1 MTDTDGP
8 DRVVP
13 SRTAEEL
20 GRTERAVMT
29 ELDPGAR
36 AMVVA
41 GLVLVAT
48 GFLKILFP
56 RALPVLCWWS
66 RAICMSLDRLGKEKL
81 MKFVFGILRELK
93 LKSKHL

>member
-1 MTDTDGP
+1 MTEKDGP

-41 GLVLVAT
+41 GLVLP
-48 GFLKILFP
+48 GH
-56 RALPVLCWWS
+56 
-66 RAICMSLDRLGKEKL
+66 RLARL
-81 MKFVFGILRELK
+81 LNPPAQRLAR
-93 LKSKHL
+93 